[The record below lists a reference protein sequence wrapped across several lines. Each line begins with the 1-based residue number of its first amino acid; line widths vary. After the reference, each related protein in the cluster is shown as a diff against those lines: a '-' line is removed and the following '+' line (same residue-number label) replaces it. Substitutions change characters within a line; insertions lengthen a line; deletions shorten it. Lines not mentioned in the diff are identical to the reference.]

1 MTVIALVSLFATA
14 LLGLAV
20 SRGYSAYRL
29 EWHAFQLLGHRATV
43 DRWANLADF
52 LGVPVIVTLG
62 VVSVIFG
69 AVRHIAMRVA
79 AFAGF
84 AAAALLINERV
95 VKPVVQERFGTA
107 FSFPSGHVTAVCATA
122 LAMWIALYPVLGRW
136 ARVSTFVLGSAW
148 TFLMAVAVVG
158 AFWHTPLD
166 DVGSI
171 LLSVGVVTAGA
182 AMLGPQ
188 PARQDSVTV
197 APARV
202 LERV

>member
-1 MTVIALVSLFATA
+1 MTVIALLSLFATA

-20 SRGYSAYRL
+20 SRGHTASRL
-29 EWHAFQLLGHRATV
+29 EWHALRLLGAQANA
-43 DRWANLADF
+43 DRWSNLADF
-52 LGVPVIVTLG
+52 LAVPVIATVV

-69 AVRHIAMRVA
+69 ALRHIAMRVA

-84 AAAALLINERV
+84 AAAALLINEHV
-95 VKPVVQERFGTA
+95 VKPIVQERFEA
-107 FSFPSGHVTAVCATA
+107 ELSFPSGHVTAVCATA
-122 LAMWIALYPVLGRW
+122 LAMWIALYPVLGRR
-136 ARVSTFVLGSAW
+136 ARVSTFVLGAGW
-148 TFLMAVAVVG
+148 TFLMSVAVVG
-158 AFWHTPLD
+158 GIWHTPLD

-182 AMLGPQ
+182 AILGPL
-188 PARQDSVTV
+188 PARQDPAPV